1 MLPRILGA
9 ANLACNS
16 ASVLFAPNDPAIRN
30 GELISA
36 LEFTEEAA
44 GFGRFHGCQLF
55 VAKTPKFVYRWNLRA
70 VLRIFFRG
78 EIRG

>member
-9 ANLACNS
+9 AYLACNS

-44 GFGRFHGCQLF
+44 SLGASSA
-55 VAKTPKFVYRWNLRA
+55 AKSLLQKRPNLSIGGIS
-70 VLRIFFRG
+70 VQFCGFFRG